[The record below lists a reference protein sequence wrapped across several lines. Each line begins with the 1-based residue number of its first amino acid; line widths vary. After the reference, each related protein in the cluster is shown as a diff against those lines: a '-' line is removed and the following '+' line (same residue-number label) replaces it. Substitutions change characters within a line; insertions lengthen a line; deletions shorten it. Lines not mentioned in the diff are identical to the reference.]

1 MKDKVIE
8 KAKEVYNSLEFDEL
22 SHTYKISGEIYPSTS
37 SLIKQFYKPF
47 KANLIAGF
55 VAKKQNKTKEQVLK
69 EWQENNKKATDYG
82 TLVHKYAEDYCLD
95 SQGFKKDIKNENIPK
110 SVIKF
115 WEELPKYYELVFV
128 ELQMYSDEYKYA
140 GTTDFILL
148 DNRDNSLVIGDYK
161 TNKDLFKSY
170 NNMLKPFELFKD
182 SNYNKYQIQLSYYQI
197 LLEQLGFKISN
208 RMLVWLKGDEYEIY
222 YPSDLTNI
230 LKIHE
235 HEKSRYNT
243 EGSEHV
249 F

>member
-1 MKDKVIE
+1 LKDKVIQ
-8 KAKEVYNSLEFDEL
+8 KAKEIYNSLEFDEL
-22 SHTYKISGEIYPSTS
+22 SHTYKINGEIYPSTS
-37 SLIKQFYKPF
+37 ALIKQFYEPF
-47 KANLIAGF
+47 KTDLIAGF
-55 VAKKQNKTKEQVLK
+55 VAKKYNKTKQQVLK

-82 TLVHKYAEDYCLD
+82 TKVHKCAEDYCLGIQSED
-95 SQGFKKDIKNENIPK
+95 IPK

-115 WEELPKYYELVFV
+115 WDELPEYYELVFV
-128 ELQMYSDEYKYA
+128 ELQMYSNEYKYA
-140 GTTDFILL
+140 GTTDFVLL
-148 DNRDNSLVIGDYK
+148 DTRDNTLVIGDYK

-170 NNMLKPFELFKD
+170 NNMLKPFEIFED
-182 SNYNKYQIQLSYYQI
+182 SSYNKYQIQLSYYQI

-208 RMLVWLKGDEYEIY
+208 RMLVWLRGDDYEIY
-222 YPSDLTNI
+222 YPSDLTKI